1 MKKYIFS
8 VLMAAMAAFTFS
20 SCEDVPEPYTLPNQP
35 EAPGENTDPNQKGSE
50 SNPYTVAEAIAL
62 IKAGTAPSTAVCVKG
77 KITAVTFFNATHNSL
92 SYNIAD
98 AGSSEVIEVYSG
110 KGKDGANF
118 SSKDDLKVGQTV
130 VVKGIVKA
138 FTKNDGT
145 IVNEIDKNSTI
156 ISIEN
161 TGTTTPDTPA
171 TGKGSLS
178 DPYKVAEAIAAI
190 KAGTAPT
197 TQVYLTGIISDV
209 AFYND
214 QHKSITYYI
223 SDDGKSKDMQ
233 VYSGK
238 GLNGA
243 DFASKEDL
251 KVGQKVTILGKIMKF
266 TDKNGN
272 DIMEVDKTSSIV
284 KIEGEGTGAQVGVH
298 PANEYLFMIF
308 VSPVGPYFKGG
319 FATNDYVIIREYDR
333 AAPLGTGRYK
343 VGGNYAASLAAN
355 KMAHD
360 AGYASEFY
368 LDAKEKKY
376 IDECG
381 AANFFGIKEGKYI
394 TPKSSSILPS
404 ITNRSLQQLAKDLGM
419 EVEVRPIPEEE
430 LSTFEEAG
438 ACGTAAVISP
448 IRKIDDLENHKS
460 YVISKD
466 GKPGPWSEKLYTHL
480 RAIQY
485 GTEPDVHGWTTVI
498 E

>member
-1 MKKYIFS
+1 
-8 VLMAAMAAFTFS
+8 MAAMAAFTFS
-20 SCEDVPEPYTLPNQP
+20 SCEDVPEPYTLPTQP
-35 EAPGENTDPNQKGSE
+35 AGPGTTDPNQKGSE

-77 KITAVTFFNATHNSL
+77 KITAVTFFNETYSSL

-98 AGSSEVIEVYSG
+98 EGSSDVIEVYSG

-178 DPYKVAEAIAAI
+178 DPYNVAEAIAAI

-214 QHKSITYYI
+214 QYKSITYYI

-272 DIMEVDKTSSIV
+272 DIMEVDKTSSII
-284 KIEGEGTGAQVGVH
+284 KIEGEGTGGGEVKPDPTPDPNPGEVATGD
-298 PANEYLFMIF
+298 N
-308 VSPVGPYFKGG
+308 GG
-319 FATNDYVIIREYDR
+319 FENWTDSKPTNWNTNS
-333 AAPLGTGRYK
+333 A
-343 VGGNYAASLAAN
+343 GNASLTKSEDAHSGKYSVQVAGTSSAN
-355 KMAHD
+355 KRLGYKEMSLK
-360 AGYASEFY
+360 AGKYTIRFYAKAVTATGASVCPGHVAVNDGTVDSQNYNYTKQYVNISNTEWTLVEQEMTIEKDGTY
-368 LDAKEKKY
+368 SIVIMNAKKP
-376 IDECG
+376 G
-381 AANFFGIKEGKYI
+381 AAV
-394 TPKSSSILPS
+394 L
-404 ITNRSLQQLAKDLGM
+404 
-419 EVEVRPIPEEE
+419 
-430 LSTFEEAG
+430 
-438 ACGTAAVISP
+438 
-448 IRKIDDLENHKS
+448 IDDFTFSLGS
-460 YVISKD
+460 
-466 GKPGPWSEKLYTHL
+466 T
-480 RAIQY
+480 AI
-485 GTEPDVHGWTTVI
+485 I
-498 E
+498 K

>member
-8 VLMAAMAAFTFS
+8 VLMVAMAPFTFS
-20 SCEDVPEPYTLPNQP
+20 SCEDVPEPYTLPTQP
-35 EAPGENTDPNQKGSE
+35 AGPGNTDPNQKGSE

-77 KITAVTFFNATHNSL
+77 KITAVTFFNATYSSL

-98 AGSSEVIEVYSG
+98 EGSSDVIEVYSG

-161 TGTTTPDTPA
+161 AGTTTPDTPA

-178 DPYKVAEAIAAI
+178 DPYNVAEAIAAI

-214 QHKSITYYI
+214 QYKSITYYI
-223 SDDGKSKDMQ
+223 SDDGKGKDMQ

-272 DIMEVDKTSSIV
+272 DIMEVDKTSSII
-284 KIEGEGTGAQVGVH
+284 KIEGEGTGGGEVKPDPTPDPTPGEVATGD
-298 PANEYLFMIF
+298 N
-308 VSPVGPYFKGG
+308 GG
-319 FATNDYVIIREYDR
+319 FENWTDSKPTNWNTNS
-333 AAPLGTGRYK
+333 A
-343 VGGNYAASLAAN
+343 GNASLTKSEDAHSGKYSVQVAGTSSAN
-355 KMAHD
+355 KRLGYKEMSLK
-360 AGYASEFY
+360 AGKYTIKFYAK
-368 LDAKEKKY
+368 AATAT
-376 IDECG
+376 G
-381 AANFFGIKEGKYI
+381 AAVCPGHVAVNDGTVDSQHYNYNKQYVKVSNTEWTLVEQEMTIEKDGTY
-394 TPKSSSILPS
+394 SIV
-404 ITNRSLQQLAKDLGM
+404 IMNAKNPG
-419 EVEVRPIPEEE
+419 
-430 LSTFEEAG
+430 
-438 ACGTAAVISP
+438 AAVL
-448 IRKIDDLENHKS
+448 IDDFTFSLGS
-460 YVISKD
+460 
-466 GKPGPWSEKLYTHL
+466 T
-480 RAIQY
+480 AI
-485 GTEPDVHGWTTVI
+485 I
-498 E
+498 K

>member
-20 SCEDVPEPYTLPNQP
+20 SCEDVPEPYTLPTQP
-35 EAPGENTDPNQKGSE
+35 AGPGNTDPTQKGSE

-77 KITAVTFFNATHNSL
+77 KITAVTFFNETYSSL

-98 AGSSEVIEVYSG
+98 EGSSDVIEVYSG

-178 DPYKVAEAIAAI
+178 DPYNVAEAIAAI
-190 KAGTAPT
+190 MAGTAPT

-209 AFYND
+209 AFYNT
-214 QHKSITYYI
+214 QYKSITYYI

-284 KIEGEGTGAQVGVH
+284 KIEGEGTGGEVKPDPTPDT
-298 PANEYLFMIF
+298 PASGNIEMTDASILSGKSGDVELVEKYYNSQNVTNESTWYTWKI
-308 VSPVGPYFKGG
+308 GDTTFKGAKICISDGTNGKGIQMQGNASDASKQG
-319 FATNDYVIIREYDR
+319 FLFNSTAFAKDIKTVTILFSTKATSTY
-333 AAPLGTGRYK
+333 APSYTL
-343 VGGNYAASLAAN
+343 YAAKAAN
-355 KMAHD
+355 GKDTA
-360 AGYASEFY
+360 
-368 LDAKEKKY
+368 
-376 IDECG
+376 I
-381 AANFFGIKEGKYI
+381 EGK
-394 TPKSSSILPS
+394 S
-404 ITNRSLQQLAKDLGM
+404 TNEVSGDYKTYTETFDLSAQN
-419 EVEVRPIPEEE
+419 VKYFT
-430 LSTFEEAG
+430 LFNNKAG
-438 ACGTAAVISP
+438 ALYIE
-448 IRKIDDLENHKS
+448 KIIITLK
-460 YVISKD
+460 
-466 GKPGPWSEKLYTHL
+466 
-480 RAIQY
+480 
-485 GTEPDVHGWTTVI
+485 
-498 E
+498 